1 MRRRL
6 LFAIAASGL
15 VAAAFAC
22 GSQEESAKTA
32 STPDATPPLTVPDA
46 RLPEPPPP
54 DASAPDAAPPP
65 VDAAPPPVAAA
76 EAGADAGPPPSPLS
90 GIWQGTA
97 TQVGID
103 PFTVLVS
110 VHPTALTATAGSV
123 VGLMTYPS
131 LGCGGYL
138 TRHDPATGDAGAID
152 AGAPTTSL
160 RLFAHESVPPE
171 VACIVEGD
179 DLLTLQ
185 PDGKVLYEYW
195 GEFGGA
201 PVYASGTLTRVG
213 AGGPVEALGGS
224 WAEPTA
230 AANGVRPLMASLVRT
245 DAVGAPAGLFLRA
258 SADGAYACGGVWTL
272 RARTS
277 ASDLLVEESFP
288 AGQVGCEGL
297 ALGGARLLGVGAQLQ
312 VTRATDAGAEAPLT
326 LTLGGR

>member
-1 MRRRL
+1 MRRPL
-6 LFAIAASGL
+6 LLGIAATGL
-15 VAAAFAC
+15 IAAAFAC
-22 GSQEESAKTA
+22 GSEESART
-32 STPDATPPLTVPDA
+32 TTTPPDATPPITVPDA
-46 RLPEPPPP
+46 RLPDPPPP
-54 DASAPDAAPPP
+54 DASDAAPTPP
-65 VDAAPPPVAAA
+65 DASDAAPTPPDA
-76 EAGADAGPPPSPLS
+76 EGGADAGPPPSPLS
-90 GIWQGTA
+90 GVWQGTA
-97 TQVGID
+97 IQEGID

-110 VHPTALTATAGSV
+110 VHPTALAAPAGAV

-138 TRHDPATGDAGAID
+138 TRHEPATGDAGMID

-185 PDGKVLYEYW
+185 PDGTLLYEYW
-195 GEFGGA
+195 STFGGA
-201 PVYASGTLTRVG
+201 PQYASGVLTRVG

-230 AANGVRPLMASLVRT
+230 APNGVRTLMASLVRT
-245 DAVGAPAGLFLRA
+245 DTIGAPAGLFLRA
-258 SADGAYACGGVWTL
+258 NADRSYACGGVWTL

-277 ASDLLVEESFP
+277 ATDLLVDESFP
-288 AGQVGCEGL
+288 AGQLGCDGL
-297 ALGGARLLGVGAQLQ
+297 APGGARLQQAGAQLQ
-312 VTRATDAGAEAPLT
+312 VTRATDAGPEPPIT